1 MADTIEF
8 PTLLKRLNKE
18 FKEFICDTTHIFL
31 ANNLDLIEL
40 DMSKIPKNV
49 IFISDSNMKRGE
61 VLEIIDKE
69 LKYEIYGWV
78 INNNGIYFYGTM
90 E

>member
-1 MADTIEF
+1 MTNTIEF

-18 FKEFICDTTHIFL
+18 FKKFICDTTHIFL
-31 ANNLDLIEL
+31 ANSLDFEL

-49 IFISDSNMKRGE
+49 IFISDSDIKRGE
-61 VLEIIDKE
+61 ALEVVDEE
-69 LKYEIYGWV
+69 LKYKMYGWV